1 VKYDELEDLMNLYHK
16 KLDDFKVNWFRL
28 SKLETKYYGYKNAVE
43 LQLAAYNNG
52 KLTLN
57 NEVIL
62 TVLHSNL
69 IFSLKLLKKHA
80 NFRFKILSCIS
91 GVDLLDQNYRFS
103 VVYDLLSLT
112 FNSRLR
118 IKVFI
123 NEATAAL
130 SIIYVYINSPG
141 GSVDAG
147 NLFINNLKYQQKMNK
162 SIECIAQSAYSMAFH
177 ILQHCDR
184 RYITETSKVMQHQ
197 ISIGNIEGPL
207 VNTMNYLQMVANISY
222 NMNLYSAMRLKITLD
237 EYLLKVNNDWWLYGQ
252 DIINN
257 NSADEIIY
265 IGCNEELYSQ
275 SYIKEKVELDI
286 DKNGNFGFIK
296 KKVTFSLCP
305 I

>member
-1 VKYDELEDLMNLYHK
+1 MKSFFILIINFLLFNFSLSTENDYKIITLTKNNFVA
-16 KLDDFKVNWFRL
+16 VN
-28 SKLETKYYGYKNAVE
+28 EE
-43 LQLAAYNNG
+43 I
-52 KLTLN
+52 N
-57 NEVIL
+57 NENVNKWIGNI
-62 TVLHSNL
+62 TN
-69 IFSLKLLKKHA
+69 IK
-80 NFRFKILSCIS
+80 
-91 GVDLLDQNYRFS
+91 QN
-103 VVYDLLSLT
+103 
-112 FNSRLR
+112 
-118 IKVFI
+118 
-123 NEATAAL
+123 
-130 SIIYVYINSPG
+130 IIYVYINSPG
-141 GSVDAG
+141 GNVDAG

-222 NMNLYSAMRLKITLD
+222 NMNLYSAIRLKITLD

-257 NSADEIIY
+257 NAADEIIY

>member
-1 VKYDELEDLMNLYHK
+1 MKSFFILIINFLLFNFSLSTENDYKIITLTKNNFVA
-16 KLDDFKVNWFRL
+16 VN
-28 SKLETKYYGYKNAVE
+28 EE
-43 LQLAAYNNG
+43 I
-52 KLTLN
+52 N
-57 NEVIL
+57 NENVNKWIGNI
-62 TVLHSNL
+62 TN
-69 IFSLKLLKKHA
+69 IK
-80 NFRFKILSCIS
+80 
-91 GVDLLDQNYRFS
+91 QN
-103 VVYDLLSLT
+103 
-112 FNSRLR
+112 
-118 IKVFI
+118 
-123 NEATAAL
+123 
-130 SIIYVYINSPG
+130 IIYVYINSPG

-257 NSADEIIY
+257 NAADEIIY